1 MKLNIVGIVALIGI
15 IVVGIIDV
23 LANVLSIIPYVGS
36 ALESICEVF
45 LEIVQMGLAVVL
57 FLLGGKK

>member
-15 IVVGIIDV
+15 IVVGIIDI
-23 LANVLSIIPYVGS
+23 LTNVLSVIPYIGS
-36 ALESICEVF
+36 ALETVCEFF
-45 LEIVQMGLAVVL
+45 LEIIQMGLAAVL